1 MESARGLAKSMHAA
15 NISLVYGGGTVGIM
29 GEIARTL
36 VSLSGP
42 TAVHG
47 IIPRALIKTE
57 KGYDGTPVGEA
68 GRGKEAEK
76 TVSREEYEE
85 VVQEH
90 RHGTPSMLKEG
101 EFGQTTVVEDMHT
114 RKRLM
119 AQRIMEGGPG
129 SGFVALAGGYGTIEE
144 VMEMV
149 TWNQLGIHRCPIVLV
164 NVDGYWDGL
173 LQWVKN
179 SVEEGFV
186 GEKNADI
193 LVEVKSVDHV
203 VEALRS
209 YRVSEARYQLDWE
222 T

>member
-1 MESARGLAKSMHAA
+1 
-15 NISLVYGGGTVGIM
+15 
-29 GEIARTL
+29 
-36 VSLSGP
+36 
-42 TAVHG
+42 
-47 IIPRALIKTE
+47 
-57 KGYDGTPVGEA
+57 
-68 GRGKEAEK
+68 
-76 TVSREEYEE
+76 
-85 VVQEH
+85 
-90 RHGTPSMLKEG
+90 
-101 EFGQTTVVEDMHT
+101 
-114 RKRLM
+114 M
-119 AQRIMEGGPG
+119 AQRVMEGGPG